1 MASTRQS
8 QQTTEGRPSRNSWN
22 DEVRLEVQSGPASS
36 NGVQKR
42 STGHQVRKSSEASA
56 SFKQRASFDVVEIER
71 KLNKKRA
78 NLRRFAT
85 SLLLVMVLLKG
96 AFWLIDLGTGYAFE
110 QVGAAVDG
118 YLLLLMWAST
128 LPLHSRCP
136 GQCPKWCPTWQLN
149 IAFLLPLTVAVYIVQ
164 IVTRLGD
171 SINEKDGDVLFL
183 AKSFLSPVFMIFL
196 YWVLVKM
203 KQALRMI
210 YGDGIFD
217 LSARLTGRLIAGLP
231 LVGFLSLS
239 MISAIIAEKQSFD
252 TMCTH
257 ILGAKP
263 EATAGVRNSI
273 QKKLSENCTNNEL
286 YKRFEHKSIEPTTIK
301 EVLISQE
308 MDKVAENHVHATVAF
323 FHLVE
328 FTVTLLTLQVLLRLR
343 RFTIKDV
350 LYWRVTGKEFALSL
364 VTVLRIGVTVSM
376 GAIKMDLEWIY
387 VDDGESKPKKSRNP
401 NLVEDVFVITILVL
415 YILAFFL
422 MCLLVRDVTK
432 EQDKAE
438 LLRKDSASL
447 RTLAQRSRRQS
458 SQNQRPSD
466 HDKLDHLHPEYFE

>member
-1 MASTRQS
+1 
-8 QQTTEGRPSRNSWN
+8 
-22 DEVRLEVQSGPASS
+22 
-36 NGVQKR
+36 
-42 STGHQVRKSSEASA
+42 
-56 SFKQRASFDVVEIER
+56 
-71 KLNKKRA
+71 
-78 NLRRFAT
+78 
-85 SLLLVMVLLKG
+85 
-96 AFWLIDLGTGYAFE
+96 
-110 QVGAAVDG
+110 
-118 YLLLLMWAST
+118 
-128 LPLHSRCP
+128 
-136 GQCPKWCPTWQLN
+136 
-149 IAFLLPLTVAVYIVQ
+149 
-164 IVTRLGD
+164 
-171 SINEKDGDVLFL
+171 
-183 AKSFLSPVFMIFL
+183 
-196 YWVLVKM
+196 
-203 KQALRMI
+203 
-210 YGDGIFD
+210 
-217 LSARLTGRLIAGLP
+217 
-231 LVGFLSLS
+231 
-239 MISAIIAEKQSFD
+239 
-252 TMCTH
+252 MCTH

-376 GAIKMDLEWIY
+376 GAIKMDLEW
-387 VDDGESKPKKSRNP
+387 
-401 NLVEDVFVITILVL
+401 LVEDVFVITILVL